1 MKWCAN
7 SQVFRIKIAEIS
19 QVIYLY
25 LWHFLAEYVI
35 IAVGYALEAAAE

>member
-7 SQVFRIKIAEIS
+7 SQVFRIKIAETR

-35 IAVGYALEAAAE
+35 MTASYVMKTVAE